1 MSIVYLTMSCEGF
14 VNRCDFR
21 AARSIFISA
30 CHSLFSACVRALTH
44 FTNGGFIVTNID
56 GGAGCSCR
64 VRRRRC
70 KCCYDTRQG
79 EGADARWSGAV
90 IFIVMFRSLCC
101 LCACVNRNE
110 RGSRRGNCSTSSV
123 TLLCSDPCRFGH
135 TSMRVHARLT
145 SRKITKSHC
154 FLCRVLNTSSLGSGG
169 KRSCC

>member
-1 MSIVYLTMSCEGF
+1 MSTVYLMMSCEGF
-14 VNRCDFR
+14 VNQCDFR
-21 AARSIFISA
+21 AARSVFISA
-30 CHSLFSACVRALTH
+30 FPSLFPECVRALTH
-44 FTNGGFIVTNID
+44 FTNGGFIVTVID
-56 GGAGCSCR
+56 GDAGCSCGM
-64 VRRRRC
+64 RRRRC

-90 IFIVMFRSLCC
+90 IFSVMSRSLCC

-135 TSMRVHARLT
+135 TNMCVHALLI
-145 SRKITKSHC
+145 SPQITKSRC
-154 FLCRVLNTSSLGSGG
+154 FLCRVLNTSSHGSGG